1 MFTEAQART
10 IGEDKMSVRVRTPY
24 KALGL
29 FKIKPS
35 KDTNTENKEKEV
47 EEATEQNTSN
57 TTRRRHRTL

>member
-1 MFTEAQART
+1 
-10 IGEDKMSVRVRTPY
+10 MSVRVRTPY

-35 KDTNTENKEKEV
+35 KESNTENKKEV
-47 EEATEQNTSN
+47 EVEVEETTEQNTSN

>member
-1 MFTEAQART
+1 
-10 IGEDKMSVRVRTPY
+10 MSVRVRTPY